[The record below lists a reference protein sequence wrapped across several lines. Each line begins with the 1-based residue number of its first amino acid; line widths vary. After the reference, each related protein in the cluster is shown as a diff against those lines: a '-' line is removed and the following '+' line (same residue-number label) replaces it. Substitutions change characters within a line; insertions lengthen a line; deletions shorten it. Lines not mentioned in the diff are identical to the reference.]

1 LSKKNDEFNQK
12 KDTTHLFRIRL
23 ESSIFPSQGGMIQ
36 PCKIGSLRPIWCML
50 SHNGIERDSKE
61 GHIEGDS

>member
-1 LSKKNDEFNQK
+1 MD
-12 KDTTHLFRIRL
+12 
-23 ESSIFPSQGGMIQ
+23 SSISPSQSGMTE
-36 PCKIGSLRPIWCML
+36 PCKIGSLRPLWCTL